1 MKFKRLEDMS
11 IVKVHSNAV
20 HIETGDPVVS
30 SPMFMIFD
38 QKYPVDDMGL
48 IWNEASKYYE
58 HLFTSKVV
66 PDYRPVSIKSV
77 DVLGIQKYLWVQD
90 PVPAAHEG
98 CLTAITC
105 KAMYELEHVRAERCG
120 GGSGDQHF
128 TVPGSFLTVN
138 DTIKNLFMM
147 RKTLDEYY
155 GAQEPAVKIVGIN
168 NVYISGRGMVI
179 A

>member
-20 HIETGDPVVS
+20 HIETGESVVS

-38 QKYPVDDMGL
+38 PKYPVDDYGL

-66 PDYRPVSIKSV
+66 PEYRPVSIKSV
-77 DVLGIQKYLWVQD
+77 DVLGMQKYLWVQD
-90 PVPAAHEG
+90 PIPASHEG
-98 CLTAITC
+98 CLTAIQC
-105 KAMYELEHVRAERCG
+105 KATYDLEHVRAERFG
-120 GGSGDQHF
+120 NRDPFF

-138 DTIKNLFMM
+138 DTIKNVYMM
-147 RKTLDEYY
+147 RKVLNEYY
-155 GAQEPAVKIVGIN
+155 MSQEPAVQIIGLANI
-168 NVYISGRGMVI
+168 YISGRGMVI

>member
-11 IVKVHSNAV
+11 IVRVHSNAV
-20 HIETGDPVVS
+20 HIETGDHVIS

-38 QKYPVDDMGL
+38 KKYPVDDMGL

-58 HLFTSKVV
+58 YLFTSKVV

-77 DVLGIQKYLWVQD
+77 DVLGMQKYLWVQD

-105 KAMYELEHVRAERCG
+105 KATYDLEHVRAERCR
-120 GGSGDQHF
+120 SGDPHF
-128 TVPGSFLTVN
+128 NVPGSFLTVN
-138 DTIKNLFMM
+138 DTIKNVYMM
-147 RKTLDEYY
+147 RRVLDEYY
-155 GAQEPAVKIVGIN
+155 MTQEPAIRIVGFSNI
-168 NVYISGRGMVI
+168 YISGRGMVI